1 MSITRRQFIQGA
13 AGVAVLA
20 SPRMAQAADPDFSIV
35 CLPDMQYMADSG
47 QCPNAATGSK
57 LYYAVM
63 NSIIADAA
71 SLNIKA
77 VLSLGDCANVVAVVS
92 KNAQDTIVEGG
103 YNLLSSNGVAYVTCL
118 GNHDYLSVPDRTAG
132 YLWTNS
138 SGLFHPTQQIARFG
152 SGISMGAGDTA
163 YWGGSMSPTSGV
175 ATYALLD
182 IGSWHLLILSLPFY
196 PDSPTLAWAH
206 TVMTSYHDR
215 TVIII
220 THGFLDATGTLFGR
234 SGYGPDGFSLG
245 ASPDSNCGTQ
255 MWGTL
260 ASDGGFTQLKYEQN
274 LAMVCS
280 GHDIAN
286 GDSSSYYYR
295 RLALTS
301 SSVRGHTC
309 QSMFCNLQQVDL
321 AAACGGSPP
330 DGTAN
335 VGHLKYL
342 YFSPSAGTCT
352 VKVRSVNS
360 GNYLQ
365 PRLTTGW
372 TGTDTAVDS
381 FSFAAL
387 APIRRIFPMPG
398 ASQRSA

>member
-1 MSITRRQFIQGA
+1 MTRRRFIQA
-13 AGVAVLA
+13 AGGISVLA
-20 SPRMAQAADPDFSIV
+20 SSRMAQAADPDFSII

-47 QCPNAATGSK
+47 QCPNASTGSK
-57 LYYAVM
+57 LYYALM
-63 NSIIADAA
+63 NEIVSIGPSIN
-71 SLNIKA
+71 LKA
-77 VLSLGDCANVVAVVS
+77 VLSLGDCANVVLVAS

-103 YNLLSSNGVAYVTCL
+103 YNILSSNGVAYVTCL
-118 GNHDYLSVPDRTAG
+118 GNHDYLSVADRTAG
-132 YLWTNS
+132 YLWTNG
-138 SGLFHPTQQIARFG
+138 SGLFHPTQQSARFG
-152 SGISMGAGDTA
+152 AGISLGSGDMA
-163 YWGGSMSPTSGV
+163 YWGGAMAPASGV

-182 IGSWHLLILSLPFY
+182 IGTSHYLILSLPFY
-196 PDSPTLAWAH
+196 PDSPTMAWGH
-206 TVMTSYHDR
+206 TVMNAHPDH

-220 THGFLDATGTLFGR
+220 THGFLNATGTLFGR
-234 SGYGPDGFSLG
+234 TGYGPEGFGLG

-260 ASDGGFTQLKYEQN
+260 ASDGGFTELRNEQN

-301 SSVRGHTC
+301 ASVRAQTC

-330 DGTAN
+330 DGSAN

-342 YFSPSAGTCT
+342 YISPSAGTCT

-372 TGTDTAVDS
+372 TGTDTAVDT
-381 FSFAAL
+381 FSFGAL
-387 APIRRIFPMPG
+387 APLRRIFPMPG
-398 ASQRSA
+398 AARSSA